1 MPVRTVLLYIRW
13 RCGIVIKCSSN
24 SSGPQNWLRYIC
36 VRPDCPSLL
45 PQSVCRPI
53 RLSSPC
59 GLLFYAI
66 IAGVWLPFG
75 INLYAVAVAD
85 GNYHFIIAG
94 EAGRATT
101 ATATAAAAACI
112 TSSSHTSF
120 YSSSSSTYVSTCGS
134 ASTSASVPAS
144 VTADDSH
151 HGDLIEFTLKLVM
164 DICSSTN
171 YSHPHTHTHTK
182 QQQRWLL
189 SADK

>member
-1 MPVRTVLLYIRW
+1 MPARAVLLYIRW

-101 ATATAAAAACI
+101 ATATAAAAAACI
-112 TSSSHTSF
+112 TSSSYTSF
-120 YSSSSSTYVSTCGS
+120 NSSSTYVSTCGS
-134 ASTSASVPAS
+134 ASTSASV
-144 VTADDSH
+144 TA
-151 HGDLIEFTLKLVM
+151 
-164 DICSSTN
+164 
-171 YSHPHTHTHTK
+171 PTHTMAT
-182 QQQRWLL
+182 LL
-189 SADK
+189 NSH

>member
-1 MPVRTVLLYIRW
+1 MLKQLERPTKLAQIHL
-13 RCGIVIKCSSN
+13 CSTRRLPTAPHPLS
-24 SSGPQNWLRYIC
+24 
-36 VRPDCPSLL
+36 

-101 ATATAAAAACI
+101 ATAAATACI
-112 TSSSHTSF
+112 TSSHTSF
-120 YSSSSSTYVSTCGS
+120 YSFSSSTYVSTCGS
-134 ASTSASVPAS
+134 ASTSASVTAS
-144 VTADDSH
+144 
-151 HGDLIEFTLKLVM
+151 
-164 DICSSTN
+164 
-171 YSHPHTHTHTK
+171 THTMAT
-182 QQQRWLL
+182 LL
-189 SADK
+189 NSH